1 MLITAFARNPNQ
13 VASVG
18 TAIMLIFGV
27 LGGSFI
33 NLEQM
38 PPAVQAFS
46 KITPN
51 AWAMDGFTT
60 LALGGSLR
68 ELTEPIIALLIMGAI
83 LFTIAVMIF
92 GKKNLAQ
99 K

>member
-1 MLITAFARNPNQ
+1 MLITAFARNPSQ
-13 VASVG
+13 VANIG
-18 TAIMLIFGV
+18 TAIMLIFGI
-27 LGGSFI
+27 LGGSFL

-38 PPAVQAFS
+38 PPAVQTFS

-60 LALGGSLR
+60 LALGGGLR
-68 ELTEPIIALLIMGAI
+68 ELTEPIIALLVMGAV
-83 LFTIAVMIF
+83 LFAVSVMIF

>member
-1 MLITAFARNPNQ
+1 
-13 VASVG
+13 
-18 TAIMLIFGV
+18 
-27 LGGSFI
+27 
-33 NLEQM
+33 M

-51 AWAMDGFTT
+51 AWALDGFTT
-60 LALGGSLR
+60 LALGGSVR
-68 ELTEPIIALLIMGAI
+68 ELADPILALLIMGAV
-83 LFTIAVMIF
+83 LFVVSVALF